1 MRHYFIL
8 LLLLFYSFVYLWL
21 MISLARSP
29 HTNTQHT
36 HMYTFIVL
44 IALKSHCALP
54 IMSFA
59 MKLIRESCCWY
70 ISSYQQN
77 INVKIKSFFE
87 QTLWFQFV
95 TTRHVNTHTHE
106 NKFSC
111 SLFCVLKYMIQWKCM
126 ISHRVTQQPLNL
138 SLSLRESEI
147 MDIVDWLIWFRW
159 FSFSYKNESLK
170 RSVSY

>member
-126 ISHRVTQQPLNL
+126 ISHRVT
-138 SLSLRESEI
+138 
-147 MDIVDWLIWFRW
+147 
-159 FSFSYKNESLK
+159 
-170 RSVSY
+170 